1 MSLHT
6 LSNVL
11 LLPPIALSSSIPLN
25 QSLRQI
31 MADAHEDIRI
41 SRQSW
46 WRFGL
51 PTGVGPFVTTYP
63 CEDRIVNDLK
73 DIKAGRKRPVKPYLS
88 IINAAETL
96 CSAHHAPIRNMS
108 LERGHALHRLQLLQS
123 DPGNNIFWSDIILK
137 IFNDLD
143 VALFEGRLTGNVHM
157 RWYMQPDPNCPE
169 TRNTAF
175 TSPYVSNVPGGF
187 HDGMRIGISLNGLR
201 LLLDT
206 RGSVEKIVETLVH
219 EMIHAY
225 LLLLADTEKE
235 NDCHGSLFQ
244 KCLQAVDRT
253 LRQYTGFST
262 ALYSVW
268 APH

>member
-1 MSLHT
+1 MVISLIVFSCRATAQHQQHLQQYTPAKMSLHT

-123 DPGNNIFWSDIILK
+123 DPGNNIFWSDIIFKVSAVLGV
-137 IFNDLD
+137 L
-143 VALFEGRLTGNVHM
+143 
-157 RWYMQPDPNCPE
+157 CE
-169 TRNTAF
+169 T
-175 TSPYVSNVPGGF
+175 
-187 HDGMRIGISLNGLR
+187 
-201 LLLDT
+201 
-206 RGSVEKIVETLVH
+206 
-219 EMIHAY
+219 
-225 LLLLADTEKE
+225 
-235 NDCHGSLFQ
+235 
-244 KCLQAVDRT
+244 
-253 LRQYTGFST
+253 
-262 ALYSVW
+262 
-268 APH
+268 